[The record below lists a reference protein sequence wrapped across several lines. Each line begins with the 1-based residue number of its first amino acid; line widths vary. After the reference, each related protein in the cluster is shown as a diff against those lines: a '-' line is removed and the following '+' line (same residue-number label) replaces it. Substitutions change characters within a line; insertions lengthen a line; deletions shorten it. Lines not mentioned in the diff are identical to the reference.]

1 MNNIARYVREA
12 RIAMS
17 EQSTVQPWQ
26 WPEKE
31 WRRLVNRVRAGRSFR
46 PLEWKGGARC
56 VVALSFDSDHETN
69 ELRDGGVS
77 INRLAWG
84 QYGNRVGVPRILS
97 LLKKYDVPASFF
109 VPAVTALLYP
119 DEQREIVDA
128 GHEIGVHGW
137 IHELNSK
144 LGMNDERDLIARS
157 LDTLEQI
164 TGNRPTG
171 FRSPSADFSEHT
183 LQILKDL
190 DFAYDSSLCADD
202 DCYELEMNGQPT
214 GIVELPFDWV
224 RDDAVYF
231 LMHRFQGLRPYTPP
245 SQVFDIFKREL
256 DAAYAEGGVFE
267 LTMHPHVITNRSR
280 IWIVEELIKHAKSLP
295 DGVWFARHDELVA
308 YAVQNS
314 RQ

>member
-1 MNNIARYVREA
+1 
-12 RIAMS
+12 MS

-202 DCYELEMNGQPT
+202 
-214 GIVELPFDWV
+214 ELPFDWV

-308 YAVQNS
+308 YAVLNS